1 MLLWQD
7 NSTYATEADKSR
19 LRNIWHDNKQ
29 DGMLRG
35 EKLWQIILHRLRLQ
49 TQC

>member
-29 DGMLRG
+29 DIDFL
-35 EKLWQIILHRLRLQ
+35 EKIMYN
-49 TQC
+49 